1 VVTASSTSLMVTLAG
16 VPIGVASVALGFV
29 FFRIMDVLK
38 PPPARRAEGLPG
50 GWGIMTD
57 DLIAGVYASL
67 AVRCVLLLW
76 ERFA

>member
-1 VVTASSTSLMVTLAG
+1 VGGAFL
-16 VPIGVASVALGFV
+16 
-29 FFRIMDVLK
+29 FFRIMDVIK
-38 PPPARRAEGLPG
+38 PPPARRAEALPG

-67 AVRCVLLLW
+67 ALRGALVLW